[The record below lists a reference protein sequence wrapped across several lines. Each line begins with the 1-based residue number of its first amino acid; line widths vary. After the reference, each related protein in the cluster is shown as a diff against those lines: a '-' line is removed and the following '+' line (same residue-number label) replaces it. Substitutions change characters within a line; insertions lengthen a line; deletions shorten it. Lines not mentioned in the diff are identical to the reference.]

1 MSHTLLVDWTSQVVL
16 VVKNLPAKASRR
28 KRLRFDP
35 WVIPVGGGHG
45 NPLQYSCLENPMDRG
60 AWRAAVHRVTQNQTQ
75 LKWFS
80 KHWLIISCISYFL
93 LCKKTTP
100 NLVSEHGKHSLA
112 QFLWIRNLGTTW
124 LGSSDSGSL
133 IRFAGKGPLGLQ
145 ASQGLN
151 RIRFK
156 QANSWAIGS
165 SRLGSYDTVV
175 VSLSTGL
182 LAVQQVVSLK
192 IKEVRQWQRKK
203 ARTQDISSS
212 LFINLW
218 NSTMSD
224 VFCCMEVSHSSTHT
238 QGEEKQSSL

>member
-1 MSHTLLVDWTSQVVL
+1 MVTHSSILAWRIPWTEEPGGLQSIG
-16 VVKNLPAKASRR
+16 SRR
-28 KRLRFDP
+28 IRYNWSDLANT
-35 WVIPVGGGHG
+35 G
-45 NPLQYSCLENPMDRG
+45 
-60 AWRAAVHRVTQNQTQ
+60 
-75 LKWFS
+75 
-80 KHWLIISCISYFL
+80 WLSPALVISCYV
-93 LCKKTTP
+93 KKTTP

-124 LGSSDSGSL
+124 LGSSDSGSR

-145 ASQGLN
+145 ASQGLK

-156 QANSWAIGS
+156 QANSSAIGS
-165 SRLGSYDTVV
+165 SRLGSYNTVV